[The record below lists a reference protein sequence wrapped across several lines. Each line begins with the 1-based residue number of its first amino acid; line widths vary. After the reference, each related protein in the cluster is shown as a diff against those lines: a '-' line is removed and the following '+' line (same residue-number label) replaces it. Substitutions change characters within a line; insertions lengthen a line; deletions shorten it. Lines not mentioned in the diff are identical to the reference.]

1 MNIPTLCIYANDQA
15 LSFLLYKRKNK
26 QTSKQTKNPREVLF
40 PAVTSSFTAQQP
52 KPNSVKEAM
61 DLSYSTWYPA
71 VTGCEQSEVQNSLPL
86 FTEQLTYLHSNG
98 R

>member
-1 MNIPTLCIYANDQA
+1 MNIPSLCIYANDQA

-26 QTSKQTKNPREVLF
+26 QTKNPRAVLF

-71 VTGCEQSEVQNSLPL
+71 VSGCEQSEVQNSLPL
-86 FTEQLTYLHSNG
+86 FTEQLTYLHSDG